1 MFDTLVR
8 LTAALKVR
16 LPGIEEAPAQV
27 DCSIPCAITLI
38 CQAETVADQQSL
50 LCTSEEPEC
59 DCTEC
64 FDSSQMSTF
73 CCSTETLIKT
83 RSTAH
88 GGGMHESTLYPGT
101 DCADLSDAPREA
113 TGNIGFTAKTLP
125 TDLSIHYL
133 GLNQA
138 QWQTLIMM
146 YARDVVSTY
155 AGIRIVDIY
164 HTLMSTSA
172 ATHEC
177 SAKDIATIKAWHDK
191 LFYLI
196 DVGVPGMPALYT
208 PASQARSMERSGD
221 DYTKLLVP
229 VIPDLVPVGLSTRS
243 LTLAPLDENAPKWSR
258 NFFA

>member
-1 MFDTLVR
+1 
-8 LTAALKVR
+8 
-16 LPGIEEAPAQV
+16 
-27 DCSIPCAITLI
+27 
-38 CQAETVADQQSL
+38 
-50 LCTSEEPEC
+50 
-59 DCTEC
+59 
-64 FDSSQMSTF
+64 MSTF
-73 CCSTETLIKT
+73 CCPPETLIDT

-88 GGGMHESTLYPGT
+88 GGDMHESTLYPGT

-113 TGNIGFTAKTLP
+113 TGNVGFTAKTLP

-133 GLNQA
+133 GSNQP
-138 QWQTLIMM
+138 QWQTLIMI
-146 YARDVVSTY
+146 YAKDVVSTY
-155 AGIRIVDIY
+155 AGVRIVDIY

-229 VIPDLVPVGLSTRS
+229 VIPDLVPIRLNTRP
-243 LTLAPLDENAPKWSR
+243 LTLAPLDENSPIWSR
-258 NFFA
+258 KDIV